1 LIQRG
6 LDSIRVDAFASV
18 TSRLALQNPVPLA
31 RACATDPGTV
41 VIVRAL
47 GENSRYPDL
56 EITDGSC
63 VPVRRGRII
72 AGALGSRQALRGFV
86 GHPPATLARGDR
98 LHLLNLGGVIGQC
111 VDAARDVGAAIPV
124 EVLGCAG
131 RGDTII
137 NIRDA
142 AIPEVRRLSATAP
155 IVLVLGSCMNVG
167 KTAAT
172 LEIIRGLV
180 RRGLR
185 VGAGKVS
192 GVGCLRDTRRMQEAG
207 ATSAYNF
214 VDCGMASTA
223 GAEDLSP
230 VARRIAAR
238 LDADGVDAMV
248 LELGDGLLG
257 HYGVAGVLEDRKL
270 LANVDAV
277 VFCAADLVSAWG
289 GRELLARRGV
299 RIDVVS
305 GPATDNMAGSS
316 YIESELGLAAAN
328 ALSHPDTLAG
338 IVSGCI
344 EAKVRTGRIPAH
356 A

>member
-1 LIQRG
+1 MTHCPPG
-6 LDSIRVDAFASV
+6 AVRVDAFASV
-18 TSRLALQNPVPLA
+18 TSRLALSNPVPLA
-31 RACATDPGTV
+31 DACAADPGTV

-47 GENSRYPDL
+47 GENPRYPEL
-56 EITDGSC
+56 ETTDGSC

-98 LHLLNLGGVIGQC
+98 LHLLNLGGVIGRC
-111 VDAARDVGAAIPV
+111 VDAARDMGEAIPV

-131 RGDTII
+131 RDGRII

-142 AIPEVRRLSATAP
+142 ALPEVHRLGTTAP
-155 IVLVLGSCMNVG
+155 IVLVLGSCMSVG
-167 KTAAT
+167 KTTAT
-172 LEIIRGLV
+172 LEIIRALAQ
-180 RRGLR
+180 RGMK

-192 GVGCLRDTRRMQEAG
+192 GVACLRDTRRMQEAG
-207 ATSAYNF
+207 ACAAYNF

-223 GAEDLSP
+223 GADDLSS
-230 VARRIAAR
+230 VARRIAKR

-248 LELGDGLLG
+248 IELGDGLLG
-257 HYGVAGVLEDRKL
+257 HYGVAGVLDDRKL
-270 LANVDAV
+270 IANVGAV
-277 VFCAADLVSAWG
+277 VFCASDLVSAWG
-289 GRELLARRGV
+289 GRELLARRGL

-316 YIESELGLAAAN
+316 YIEAELGLPAAN
-328 ALSHPDTLAG
+328 GLTEPGKLAG
-338 IVSGCI
+338 ILAARL
-344 EAKVRTGRIPAH
+344 EKLVRVH